1 MHYACHINL
10 YSEITDMILYMAY
23 GCIWSMHIYGC
34 SVMTMCERVGTK
46 GEHVPVDNHHID
58 LTILS
63 ERKKDVV
70 HFCFRKK
77 HAQRSQSGNVWVIGV
92 QVSN

>member
-1 MHYACHINL
+1 
-10 YSEITDMILYMAY
+10 
-23 GCIWSMHIYGC
+23 
-34 SVMTMCERVGTK
+34 MTMCERVGTK

-92 QVSN
+92 QVSNWPHLCLASQIWRARTREGSIPRCPAATFDRLGD